1 MVVATMMTTGGG
13 GGGGITGYDSNAM
26 SRPMPASTASAA
38 AVASSAAGGRIMT
51 DYDLMRQGSAES
63 SHPSSEL
70 SLTDHMAYE
79 MAGGS
84 SMMPPQAMVPPGAA
98 SGVTSV
104 SYGMGYGAD
113 SEQTALLYLG
123 RARTKPVAFAVRT
136 NVMYDGSHDDDS
148 PAHGTAVSFHIGDF
162 LHIFEKYDVN
172 WWIGRIVKE
181 GCDIGFIPSPAKLE
195 QLILQ
200 QAPVG
205 KGSKIKGP
213 AAMQVRTK
221 IH

>member
-1 MVVATMMTTGGG
+1 MMTG
-13 GGGGITGYDSNAM
+13 GYDNM
-26 SRPMPASTASAA
+26 SRGPGGPGSMPTAA
-38 AVASSAAGGRIMT
+38 ASMHGGRAMMT

-70 SLTDHMAYE
+70 SLTDPMTY
-79 MAGGS
+79 GGGGMTGGMS
-84 SMMPPQAMVPPGAA
+84 GGMSGGEMMPPQAMAPPGVPAGTPGMRSQYAPAA
-98 SGVTSV
+98 YS
-104 SYGMGYGAD
+104 AD

-148 PAHGTAVSFHIGDF
+148 PAHGTAVSFNIGDF
-162 LHIFEKYDVN
+162 LHIFEKYDIN

-213 AAMQVRTK
+213 ANVQV
-221 IH
+221 